1 MLELGAIDLCIW
13 PVCYVFVIAMK
24 IDLLHS
30 SLGRSNDDTFNAFR
44 SYLSLQGMFGMH
56 LFRRARR

>member
-1 MLELGAIDLCIW
+1 MPELGAIDLCLW

-30 SLGRSNDDTFNAFR
+30 SLGRSNDDTFKVFR
-44 SYLSLQGMFGMH
+44 SYLSLQGMSGM
-56 LFRRARR
+56 LVCRRA